1 MNGFWAAALELGLIE
16 FLLEEV
22 DLPNSIALR
31 LASEADCA
39 VLLQWRNDPIT
50 VAMSLVSEPVPL
62 DDHVRWF
69 NGVLANPSR
78 HLLIGEADGVRYGT
92 VRFDEID
99 DTAEI
104 SITVNPE
111 FRGQGIGGKL
121 LAAADVWAKEELHLG
136 RIIAQIKND
145 NPASLAIFH
154 KAGYEITK
162 PGEVNSLVKYL

>member
-1 MNGFWAAALELGLIE
+1 M
-16 FLLEEV
+16 
-22 DLPNSIALR
+22 
-31 LASEADCA
+31 
-39 VLLQWRNDPIT
+39 T

-62 DDHVRWF
+62 EDHVRWF
-69 NGVLANPSR
+69 EGVLANPRR
-78 HLLIGEADGVRYGT
+78 HLLIGEAGGIRYGT

-121 LAAADVWAKEELHLG
+121 LNAAAQWAKEELHLG
-136 RIIAQIKND
+136 RIIAQIKQD
-145 NPASLAIFH
+145 NPASLAIFN
-154 KAGYEITK
+154 KAGYEISA